1 MNARGPS
8 DTRLVEAASHHDSA
22 AQLSQLRK
30 EERSLSVRR
39 TRLHARIDFLRAG
52 GHAGESSETLEELER
67 QEQEISRQRREL
79 HERIERVSAE
89 LAAESRGA

>member
-1 MNARGPS
+1 
-8 DTRLVEAASHHDSA
+8 VEAASHHDGA

-52 GHAGESSETLEELER
+52 GYGGESAETLEELER
-67 QEQEISRQRREL
+67 QETEISRQRREL
-79 HERIERVSAE
+79 HERIER
-89 LAAESRGA
+89 LAAQLAVDPRGA